1 MSKKK
6 ISSPQKKTSKA
17 NVLQGTLEI
26 SRSGMG
32 FVIVPGQETDILVKP
47 NNFGKAFSG
56 DLVQVHVDKPAG
68 RGGKRDEG
76 VIVKIIERKQT
87 DFIGTLDINNNK
99 IAFFVHGS
107 DKGMPDFFIPM
118 DKLNGAQ
125 NGDRV
130 IARFVR
136 WEKDDR
142 KPQGKKT
149 IANRRVR

>member
-6 ISSPQKKTSKA
+6 NEAGKKKASKA
-17 NVLQGTLEI
+17 KVLQGRLEV

-32 FVIVPGQETDILVKP
+32 FVIVEGLETDILVKP
-47 NNFGKAFSG
+47 NNFGKAFNG
-56 DLVQVHVDKPAG
+56 DIVQVHVDKPAG

-76 VIVKIIERKQT
+76 VVVKIIERKQT
-87 DFIGTLDINNNK
+87 EFTGTLDINNNK

-107 DKGMPDFFIPM
+107 DKGIPDFYIPM

-130 IARFVR
+130 VARFVK

-142 KPQGKKT
+142 KPQGEVVTVMDAK
-149 IANRRVR
+149 N